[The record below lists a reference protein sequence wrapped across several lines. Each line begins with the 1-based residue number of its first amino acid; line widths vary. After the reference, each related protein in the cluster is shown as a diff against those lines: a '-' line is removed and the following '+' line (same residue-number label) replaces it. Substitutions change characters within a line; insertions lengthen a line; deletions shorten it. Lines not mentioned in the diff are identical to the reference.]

1 MKKQFPPLTV
11 VLIAT
16 SVLVAALSRFG
27 ESKEVL
33 NLLYIATPNSEGLD
47 DIASGQIWRV
57 ITPIFIHFTMMHI
70 VFNMM
75 WTWDLGKLVEWR
87 RGTLFLAAFVLVD
100 GMTSNLAQY
109 LMTGSPSFG
118 GMSGV
123 VYGLLG
129 FVWMQGRYNPQFG
142 YALTKPTVVM
152 MAAWF
157 VLCWLGVLGP
167 IANWA
172 HTVGLLVGGVWGF
185 VSRGNYLTADT
196 PEQQ

>member
-1 MKKQFPPLTV
+1 MKNQFPPLTV
-11 VLIAT
+11 ALIVI
-16 SVLVAALSRFG
+16 SVLVAVV
-27 ESKEVL
+27 SKLGASGQVL
-33 NLLYIATPNSEGLD
+33 DYLFIADPNNGGLD
-47 DIASGQIWRV
+47 AIASGQVWRL
-57 ITPIFIHFTMMHI
+57 ITPIFIHFGLMHI

-75 WTWDLGKLVEWR
+75 WMWDLGQLVEGR
-87 RGTLFLAAFVLVD
+87 RGTLFLGAFVVID
-100 GMTSNLAQY
+100 GVASNFVQY
-109 LMTGSPSFG
+109 AMTGSPFFG

-152 MAAWF
+152 MLAWF

-172 HTVGLLVGGVWGF
+172 HTAGLFIGAAWGF
-185 VSRGNYLTADT
+185 VSRGGHPKDR
-196 PEQQ
+196 

>member
-1 MKKQFPPLTV
+1 MNNLKNQFPPLTV
-11 VLIAT
+11 VLIVI
-16 SVLVAALSRFG
+16 SVLVAVV
-27 ESKEVL
+27 SKLGTSEQVL
-33 NLLYIATPNSEGLD
+33 DYLFIADPSGSGFD
-47 DIASGQIWRV
+47 AVASGQVWRL
-57 ITPIFIHFTMMHI
+57 ITPIFIHFGLMHI

-75 WTWDLGKLVEWR
+75 WMWDLGGLVEMR
-87 RGTLFLAAFVLVD
+87 RGTLFLTAFVVID
-100 GMTSNLAQY
+100 GVASNLAQY
-109 LMTGSPSFG
+109 AMTGSPFFG

-152 MAAWF
+152 MLAWF

-172 HTVGLLVGGVWGF
+172 HTAGLLIGTAWGF
-185 VSRGNYLTADT
+185 VNRGGPAKGR
-196 PEQQ
+196 